1 MAMIKVM
8 IVDDQDIVV
17 EGIKSILE
25 ADPDIEVV
33 GSANNGLDAVRLCE
47 KLSPDLVLM
56 DIIMPVCDG
65 IEGTRL
71 IKASFPDVKV
81 LVLTTFS
88 DEHNILEAIQNGA
101 DGYILKD
108 IKPEELRFTVKNMA
122 KGLSVIHQNVFQTLL
137 KKVTIVDNAA
147 AETGVNGSIPFKL
160 TEQELAIIQQIVF
173 GKNNREIA
181 TEIYL
186 SEGRVRN
193 IITGIL
199 EKLQLKDRTQLAVYA
214 VKNKLI

>member
-1 MAMIKVM
+1 MIKVI

-33 GSANNGLDAVRLCE
+33 GSASNGLDAVTLCE
-47 KLSPDLVLM
+47 KISPNLVLM

-71 IKASFPDVKV
+71 IKASFPWIKV

-88 DEHNILEAIQNGA
+88 DEQNILEAIQNGA

-108 IKPEELRFTVKNMA
+108 IKPEELRFTVKNMV
-122 KGLSVIHQNVFQTLL
+122 KGLSIIHQNVFQTLL
-137 KKVTIVDNAA
+137 KKVTIIDNAA
-147 AETGVNGSIPFKL
+147 AETGVSGGIHIKL
-160 TEQELAIIQQIVF
+160 TDQELAIIQQIVF